1 VGRQARLQAVRGAL
15 PARCRDRR
23 AVALRGAV
31 GGAFGEKGGG
41 GEREGEFF
49 RFFWRKGSR
58 VRKKRKKLTLQPL
71 LSFFRLRTSPTT
83 VDLHPQGG
91 YSDDIDEGEY
101 FLYTGSGGRDLSGNK
116 RIAKFQSKHQTF
128 TSSNEALR
136 RSCELGL
143 PVRVVRS
150 HKEKRSAY
158 APSAAD
164 AEAGR
169 GLRYDGVYRIV
180 AAYRRPGAQ
189 VSPCGERFLVCR
201 YVFVRCDND
210 PAPWS
215 EDAEGGDDPR
225 DRRPDAAGR
234 GWTAD
239 GLPAAALED
248 MRSAVTVGPGEE
260 AGVTVGGPVA
270 MSGRPLPVVTRPDP
284 NSAHWEFDAAARKWD
299 WLRPQ
304 PASTK
309 GDRNAAP
316 KTADGAIARGGIG
329 AAKAL
334 RVKANN
340 AERALAKEFTCKL
353 CSGVLNQPLSM
364 PCGHHFCGP
373 CLERNFA
380 GVDAAEGA
388 AAAAALAG
396 GRPLRARRFPK
407 PCPKCKADCAASLE
421 DARVN
426 LAMAEVISKLQ
437 ESVTAAR
444 AKADAIEQGSK
455 KGKEAAAAETAVED
469 EGEEEA
475 EAAAAEEKE
484 EEEEEEAGPSNATA
498 PAAAAAVPAAAPAP
512 APTAAER
519 AAAAASAALAQL
531 KAELGPDLTSSVPD
545 FFLQEAI
552 DGHDGD
558 VRAASIEVRMTLQ
571 AQARA
576 EKRALKDKGKA
587 EAVTLPAPPAAAP
600 AAAGR
605 PSESSAAKGKRPAAA
620 PAAADAAAADAA
632 LPVKRGRGRPKK
644 QQ

>member
-1 VGRQARLQAVRGAL
+1 M
-15 PARCRDRR
+15 
-23 AVALRGAV
+23 
-31 GGAFGEKGGG
+31 
-41 GEREGEFF
+41 
-49 RFFWRKGSR
+49 
-58 VRKKRKKLTLQPL
+58 
-71 LSFFRLRTSPTT
+71 
-83 VDLHPQGG
+83 
-91 YSDDIDEGEY
+91 
-101 FLYTGSGGRDLSGNK
+101 
-116 RIAKFQSKHQTF
+116 
-128 TSSNEALR
+128 
-136 RSCELGL
+136 
-143 PVRVVRS
+143 RVVRS

-158 APSAAD
+158 APSSAD

-189 VSPCGERFLVCR
+189 VSPCGARFLVCR
-201 YVFVRCDND
+201 YVFVRCDNS

-260 AGVTVGGPVA
+260 AGVTIGGPVS
-270 MSGRPLPVVTRPDP
+270 MSGQPLPVVTRPDP
-284 NSAHWEFDAAARKWD
+284 SKAHWEFDASTKKWD

-316 KTADGAIARGGIG
+316 KQTPDGAIARGGVG

-373 CLERNFA
+373 CLEKNFE
-380 GVDAAEGA
+380 GVNAAESA
-388 AAAAALAG
+388 AATAALAG

-437 ESVTAAR
+437 ASVTAAR
-444 AKADAIEQGSK
+444 AKADAILAQGGGAGGAGGSENK
-455 KGKEAAAAETAVED
+455 DKEAAAAE
-469 EGEEEA
+469 GEE
-475 EAAAAEEKE
+475 E
-484 EEEEEEAGPSNATA
+484 EEEEEEAGPS
-498 PAAAAAVPAAAPAP
+498 AAAVHSAAPTSV

-519 AAAAASAALAQL
+519 AAAAASAALALL
-531 KAELGPDLTSSVPD
+531 KAELGADLASSVPD
-545 FFLQEAI
+545 FFLTEALG
-552 DGHDGD
+552 GHDGD

-576 EKRALKDKGKA
+576 EKKALKDKGKA
-587 EAVTLPAPPAAAP
+587 AATSPAPAAAP
-600 AAAGR
+600 APATAAASAAARR
-605 PSESSAAKGKRPAAA
+605 PSKSPAAAKGKRPASAAAAA
-620 PAAADAAAADAA
+620 PAAAAADAAADADAA
-632 LPVKRGRGRPKK
+632 PPVKRGRGRPKK

>member
-1 VGRQARLQAVRGAL
+1 
-15 PARCRDRR
+15 
-23 AVALRGAV
+23 
-31 GGAFGEKGGG
+31 
-41 GEREGEFF
+41 
-49 RFFWRKGSR
+49 
-58 VRKKRKKLTLQPL
+58 
-71 LSFFRLRTSPTT
+71 
-83 VDLHPQGG
+83 
-91 YSDDIDEGEY
+91 
-101 FLYTGSGGRDLSGNK
+101 
-116 RIAKFQSKHQTF
+116 
-128 TSSNEALR
+128 
-136 RSCELGL
+136 
-143 PVRVVRS
+143 
-150 HKEKRSAY
+150 
-158 APSAAD
+158 
-164 AEAGR
+164 
-169 GLRYDGVYRIV
+169 
-180 AAYRRPGAQ
+180 
-189 VSPCGERFLVCR
+189 
-201 YVFVRCDND
+201 
-210 PAPWS
+210 
-215 EDAEGGDDPR
+215 
-225 DRRPDAAGR
+225 
-234 GWTAD
+234 
-239 GLPAAALED
+239 
-248 MRSAVTVGPGEE
+248 
-260 AGVTVGGPVA
+260 

-587 EAVTLPAPPAAAP
+587 EAATLPAPPAAAP